1 MKSVYGMLA
10 ALLLLAGC
18 AQAPNWTNPV
28 RLMDSAARGEKLED
42 DDKTEPPGLDD
53 PYPKLSEMPE
63 RPKPVLTP
71 AEQQRL
77 QRQFEE
83 DLRKARETD
92 KDLRDRTS

>member
-1 MKSVYGMLA
+1 
-10 ALLLLAGC
+10 
-18 AQAPNWTNPV
+18 
-28 RLMDSAARGEKLED
+28 
-42 DDKTEPPGLDD
+42 
-53 PYPKLSEMPE
+53 MPE

-71 AEQQRL
+71 GEQQRL